1 MNTDTIKLNRG
12 MNNNGGAYFCQN
24 IRPSLNDGV
33 FAGISMDNISV
44 RTSGTTTATM
54 GRMVNFTQVGES
66 VAGFLPVSFSKDT
79 NGDLYFYPYSGD
91 FIKINDYSLDAE
103 SSRGLMVDTNGTVV
117 YTGSQYIG
125 REYNTTLDGAID
137 ASANAIDL
145 IDASNF
151 PAAGY
156 AFVIENSVPLKPE
169 VIQWTGKTS
178 NQLTGVTRGKLN
190 TTASSHITGS
200 TVYYFKDQW
209 IDLGESLTSST
220 RQCIKWED
228 ENFFVNGNIISGYK
242 LEDGSDFATK
252 LELSTDKII
261 IDLGLLQTSA
271 TSYILVG
278 ANSGENGYIYVW
290 DGKDTQTISEREL
303 KNNNIT
309 RIWDNFIATDNGI
322 YQYDGTNLELIVQPL
337 ENDNLLSGGTM
348 DVRDM
353 KIIKNYLLY
362 TTGSGYQNR
371 NRGGLWYVD
380 LTSGDR
386 YYVLPSNYNYHN
398 INFGAIFP
406 TSSKILVSSDYL
418 GGSVDI
424 IREAPKSRG
433 SIYQFLYNPTNSK
446 VLQLKRLRINLSI
459 DTKTVLDQIIS
470 PSTANANFEI
480 IVRGYDFTKPFI
492 RRSQLK
498 SGETPTGSN
507 QFIIVDT
514 LGVPSVGDRVE
525 IVGRIGTNNSA
536 MAPRNITSIVAGTGK
551 YTITVDEDF
560 PYAIGAAEQNS
571 SADVVFNPLKRIG
584 SIKVENT
591 AINLQGYDIPLLN
604 QPMFKKMLFEIEVR
618 CTSTNISPELNS
630 LEVNYEILE

>member
-1 MNTDTIKLNRG
+1 MNTDTLRLNRG

-33 FAGISMDNISV
+33 FAGISMDNLAV
-44 RTSGTTTATM
+44 RTSSTPTANL
-54 GRMVNFTQVGES
+54 GRIVNFTQVGS
-66 VAGFLPVSFSKDT
+66 RSSSGASISFGKDT
-79 NGDLYFYPYSGD
+79 AGDLYFYPFGGTLTRMMEYSQKVGV
-91 FIKINDYSLDAE
+91 ST
-103 SSRGLMVDTNGTVV
+103 GLMVDTNGTVV
-117 YTGSQYIG
+117 YTGAQYIG
-125 REYNTTLDGAID
+125 REYNTTINGAID
-137 ASANAIDL
+137 ASANVINL
-145 IDASNF
+145 TDATDF
-151 PAAGY
+151 PSAGY
-156 AFVIENSVPLKPE
+156 AFIADYSYPE
-169 VIQWTGKTS
+169 VIQWTGKST
-178 NQLTGVTRGKLN
+178 NQLTGVTRGKYN
-190 TTASSHITGS
+190 TTARAHSSGEI
-200 TVYYFKDQW
+200 VYYFKDNW
-209 IDLGESLTSST
+209 IDLGASLTSST

-228 ENFFVNGNIISGYK
+228 ENFFVNGNIVSGYK

-252 LELSTDKII
+252 LTLSTDKII
-261 IDLGLLQTSA
+261 VDLGLLQTSA
-271 TSYILVG
+271 TSYILIG

-348 DVRDM
+348 GVRDM

-362 TTGSGYQNR
+362 TTSSGFTNR

-380 LTSGDR
+380 LTNGDR
-386 YYVLPSNYNYHN
+386 YYVLPSNYNYN
-398 INFGAIFP
+398 DVSFGAIFS
-406 TSSKILVSSDYL
+406 TSAITLVSSDYL

-459 DTKTVLDQIIS
+459 DTKTVLDTIT
-470 PSTANANFEI
+470 PPNTANANFEI

-507 QFIIVDT
+507 QFIIGNT

-525 IVGRIGTNNSA
+525 IVDRTGVNNSA

-560 PYAIGAAEQNS
+560 PYVIGVTEQGS
-571 SADVVFNPLKRIG
+571 FADITFNPLKRLG
-584 SIKVENT
+584 SVKVEDT

>member
-1 MNTDTIKLNRG
+1 MNTDTIKLSRG

-33 FAGISMDNISV
+33 FAGISMSNLAV
-44 RTSGTTTATM
+44 RASSTPTANL
-54 GRMVNFTQVGES
+54 GRIVNFTQVGLKTPT
-66 VAGFLPVSFSKDT
+66 GFSTSFGKDT
-79 NGDLYFYPYSGD
+79 DGDLYFYPFGRTLTRMM
-91 FIKINDYSLDAE
+91 DYSQTIGV
-103 SSRGLMVDTNGTVV
+103 SNGLMVDTNETVV
-117 YTGSQYIG
+117 YTGAQYIG
-125 REYNTTLDGAID
+125 REYHTTLDGDID
-137 ASANAIDL
+137 ASANTIDL
-145 IDASNF
+145 TDATNF
-151 PAAGY
+151 PNAGY
-156 AFVIENSVPLKPE
+156 AFIADTLHPE
-169 VIQWTGKTS
+169 VIQWTGKST
-178 NQLTGVTRGKLN
+178 NQLTGVTRGKYN
-190 TTASSHITGS
+190 TTAATHSSGA
-200 TVYYFKDQW
+200 TVYYFKDNW
-209 IDLGESLTSST
+209 IDLGTSLTSST
-220 RQCIKWED
+220 RRCIRWED

-252 LELSTDKII
+252 LTLSTDKTI

-271 TSYILVG
+271 TSYILIG

-337 ENDNLLSGGTM
+337 ENDNLLSGGVM
-348 DVRDM
+348 GVHDM
-353 KIIKNYLLY
+353 KVIKNYLLY
-362 TTGSGYQNR
+362 TTSSGYTNR
-371 NRGGLWYVD
+371 NKGGLWYVD
-380 LTSGDR
+380 LTNRDR
-386 YYVLPSNYNYHN
+386 YYVLPSNYNYN
-398 INFGAIFP
+398 DIYFGAIFP
-406 TSSKILVSSDYL
+406 TSSIILVSSDYL
-418 GGSVDI
+418 GGAVDI

-446 VLQLKRLRINLSI
+446 VLQLKRLRINLST
-459 DTKTVLDQIIS
+459 DTKTVLDQITS
-470 PSTANANFEI
+470 PNTANANFEI

-514 LGVPSVGDRVE
+514 LGVPSVGDRAE
-525 IVGRIGTNNSA
+525 IVDRTSVNNSA

-560 PYAIGAAEQNS
+560 PYAIGATEQNS
-571 SADVVFNPLKRIG
+571 FADVVFNPLKRIG

>member
-1 MNTDTIKLNRG
+1 
-12 MNNNGGAYFCQN
+12 
-24 IRPSLNDGV
+24 
-33 FAGISMDNISV
+33 
-44 RTSGTTTATM
+44 
-54 GRMVNFTQVGES
+54 
-66 VAGFLPVSFSKDT
+66 
-79 NGDLYFYPYSGD
+79 
-91 FIKINDYSLDAE
+91 
-103 SSRGLMVDTNGTVV
+103 
-117 YTGSQYIG
+117 
-125 REYNTTLDGAID
+125 
-137 ASANAIDL
+137 
-145 IDASNF
+145 
-151 PAAGY
+151 
-156 AFVIENSVPLKPE
+156 
-169 VIQWTGKTS
+169 VIQWTGKST
-178 NQLTGVTRGKLN
+178 NQLTGVTRGKYN
-190 TTASSHITGS
+190 TTAKAHSSGE
-200 TVYYFKDQW
+200 TVYYFKDNW

-228 ENFFVNGNIISGYK
+228 ENFFVNGNIVSGYK

-252 LELSTDKII
+252 LTLSTDKII
-261 IDLGLLQTSA
+261 VDLGLLQTSA

-322 YQYDGTNLELIVQPL
+322 YQYDGTSLELIVQPL

-348 DVRDM
+348 GVHDM
-353 KIIKNYLLY
+353 KTVKNYLLY
-362 TTGSGYQNR
+362 TTSSGGTNR
-371 NRGGLWYVD
+371 NKGGLWYVD
-380 LTSGDR
+380 LTNGDR
-386 YYVLPSNYNYHN
+386 YYVLPSNYNYN
-398 INFGAIFP
+398 DIYFGAIFS
-406 TSSKILVSSDYL
+406 TSSLTLVSSDYL

-424 IREAPKSRG
+424 VRELPKTRG

-470 PSTANANFEI
+470 PNTDNANFEI
-480 IVRGYDFTKPFI
+480 VVRGYDFTKPFI

-525 IVGRIGTNNSA
+525 IVDRTGVNNSS

-560 PYAIGAAEQNS
+560 PYAIGATEQS
-571 SADVVFNPLKRIG
+571 SFADVVFNPLKRLG
-584 SIKVENT
+584 SVKVENT